1 MRVHLFFL
9 FILSTLATSIACA
22 SSGVYDFESDDLRKS
37 YQRLTEELRCPK
49 CQNQNLADSNSE
61 ISDIMR
67 DVIAESLADGKSE
80 QQIKT
85 TMVERYGDFVLYKP
99 PVTVETMA
107 LWWAPM
113 VFLGVAALVFV
124 FIVAKRKKLNAEH

>member
-85 TMVERYGDFVLYKP
+85 TMVERYGDFSDS
-99 PVTVETMA
+99 
-107 LWWAPM
+107 
-113 VFLGVAALVFV
+113 
-124 FIVAKRKKLNAEH
+124 